1 MSDPNPRPGFFESL
15 RTRVETPSDGA
26 LVPSAL
32 RVTTAYAW
40 RILVIAGAV
49 ALVIWLVMQL
59 KLLVIPI
66 LVALL
71 ITALLWPAFT
81 WLIKRGLPRWL
92 AIVIS
97 VLGTLVIV
105 GGLLTL
111 AIWQISQQAS
121 AVRDRAV
128 EGWEMLRDWLIT
140 GPFALSPEQID
151 AFMKQAQET
160 LAEQQEL
167 LLNGALAV
175 GSTAAHIGTGAV
187 LALFVLL
194 CLLADGG
201 GIWKWVVRLFPRT
214 ARAATDG
221 SGRLGW
227 RTVVNYA
234 RTQLLVAVIDAVGIG
249 LSAFFLGVP
258 LAVPIG
264 ILVFLGSFV
273 PIVGAVVTGFVA
285 VLIALVYNGWLIA
298 VIMLAA
304 VLAVQQLEGH
314 VLQPF
319 LMGSAVKVH
328 PLAVVLVVA
337 GGTMVAGIP
346 GALFAVPLAAFINV
360 VAVSLSSGAWR
371 SGTLSQDQLIWR
383 QVPTERR
390 AR

>member
-105 GGLLTL
+105 AGLLTL

-121 AVRDRAV
+121 AVKDRAI
-128 EGWEMLRDWLIT
+128 EGWEMLREWLIT
-140 GPFALSPEQID
+140 GPFTLSPEQID

-214 ARAATDG
+214 ARAAADG

-285 VLIALVYNGWLIA
+285 VLIALVYNGWVIA

-337 GGTMVAGIP
+337 GGTMIAGIP